1 MKVRSKLNPAC
12 VDAVYKTSR
21 MPQFSGNPLIEAL
34 PETLEPEEALAAF
47 SASPPYSAEQS
58 DWKVAERLQMLKTL
72 SGFMMPLERHIALA
86 SEMDSMLRNGYVG
99 RAPATPEYAERR
111 QAIYAGKMNGIAVD
125 EDEYFSSGH
134 QLSLLLMGLSG
145 MGKTRFLKRWAKQYP
160 SVIYHQETHVY
171 QIPVLHIELPANGES
186 VTGLCHAIF
195 RAVDKL
201 IPGSNYVEQYA
212 LRGRPTVEM
221 LILRVETV
229 LHLHCVGM
237 LICDEVQNL
246 TNAGK
251 SKQRLMTELVSMSN
265 ILSLPLIFIGTN
277 KTEQLFGLDFRQ
289 TRRVS
294 GFGGQHWDRLHE
306 AQLLDDG
313 RVLSEWRDFVE
324 YLWQF
329 QWTKKQ
335 TPLTEEVLTTLY
347 WCSQGVLDTTIKM
360 FAATQARAILY
371 GTEEISKELLLDV
384 YKSDFQL
391 LHPMLDALRNNDM
404 NALARFEDIK
414 PPSLNMIVDSV
425 EKRAQS
431 LKSSALTVT
440 KGTPG
445 FVNLVASAVHA
456 TGFSLEASMKAA
468 QDVASE
474 GKAKNL
480 VEATTQATQ
489 KLTPHAS
496 PKRAGSSGKTKAD
509 LQEQNFS
516 QRPDDLRRYLQYSE
530 RSGRGVLEVLEQAGV
545 VRPIQ
550 ELLSI
555 H

>member
-1 MKVRSKLNPAC
+1 
-12 VDAVYKTSR
+12 
-21 MPQFSGNPLIEAL
+21 MPQYSGNPLIEAL
-34 PETLEPEEALAAF
+34 PEALEPAEALAAF
-47 SASPPYSAEQS
+47 STAPAYSPEQCQ
-58 DWKVAERLQMLKTL
+58 WKISERVQMLKTL
-72 SGFMMPLERHIALA
+72 SGFMVPLERHIALA
-86 SEMDSMLRNGYVG
+86 SELDSMLRNGYVG

-111 QAIYAGKMNGIAVD
+111 QAIYAERMNGAD
-125 EDEYFSSGH
+125 FAEDQYFTPGH

-145 MGKTRFLKRWAKQYP
+145 MGKTRFLKRWAAQYP

-186 VTGLCHAIF
+186 VTGLCNAIF
-195 RAVDKL
+195 RAIDKL

-212 LRGRPTVEM
+212 IRGRPTVEM

-277 KTEQLFGLDFRQ
+277 KTEMLFGLDFRQ

-294 GFGGQHWDRLHE
+294 GFGGQHWDRLE
-306 AQLLDDG
+306 EGCVLDDG
-313 RVLSEWRDFVE
+313 RVLSEWRDFAE

-329 QWTKKQ
+329 QWTRKP
-335 TPLTEEVLTTLY
+335 TPLTEELLSTLY
-347 WCSQGVLDTTIKM
+347 WCCQGVIDTCIKM

-371 GTEEISKELLLDV
+371 GSEEITKELLLDV
-384 YKSDFQL
+384 YKADFQL
-391 LHPMLDALRNNDM
+391 MHPMLEALRKNDL
-404 NALARFEDIK
+404 NALARFADIK
-414 PPSLNMIVDSV
+414 PPALSVIVDSV
-425 EKRAQS
+425 QRRAQS
-431 LKSSALTVT
+431 LKTSALTVT

-456 TGFSLEASMKAA
+456 TGFPLEDSMKAA
-468 QDVASE
+468 HEVVSE

-480 VEATTQATQ
+480 VAATAAAVQT
-489 KLTPHAS
+489 LTPHAS
-496 PKRAGSSGKTKAD
+496 PKRAGGSGRKKVAI
-509 LQEQNFS
+509 QEQDFS
-516 QRPDDLRRYLQYSE
+516 DRPDDLRRYLQYSE
-530 RSGRGVLEVLEQAGV
+530 RSGQNVLGVLEKAGV

-550 ELLSI
+550 ELLAI
-555 H
+555 